1 VLLNNAFLESLLLI
15 KKICEENQ
23 AIQKIIVFENAFEL
37 IFKII
42 LEEGLDYGAVLAED
56 GLDLIKKLLANDS
69 NRVCFEKFNCI

>member
-1 VLLNNAFLESLLLI
+1 MLLI

-23 AIQKIIVFENAFEL
+23 AILKIIVFENAFEL